1 MGADGK
7 KYLLRVTPGKINPD
21 FITLFEAQK
30 KCASIISAAEN
41 IPMQQVPMS
50 IPIECG
56 KLDDIH
62 AFCDDIRQHTEGTYA
77 VYAWADGGAAEP
89 AVAVM
94 PAAEQYAFGLRAGRV
109 LKYIHEVPAPDDVQ
123 NWEKR
128 INVSIENKL
137 RLCRECSIK
146 NDVADSFV
154 EYIKANRH
162 LLKNRPQTFRH
173 GDYHIGNFLVNDSG
187 ELIVIDFNRSDFGDP
202 WQEFN
207 RLVWSA
213 HLSPYFASGIV
224 NGYFDNAVPPE
235 FWKLLAL
242 YTCINGIASVPW
254 AVRFGEEEIQVML
267 RQTREVYEWYNGMT
281 NEIPSWYIGVPE
293 LWDAYTENR

>member
-1 MGADGK
+1 
-7 KYLLRVTPGKINPD
+7 
-21 FITLFEAQK
+21 
-30 KCASIISAAEN
+30 
-41 IPMQQVPMS
+41 MQQVPMS

-109 LKYIHEVPAPDDVQ
+109 LKYIHEVPAPDNVQ

-128 INVSIENKL
+128 INESIENKL

-187 ELIVIDFNRSDFGDP
+187 ELIVIDFNRADFGDP

-281 NEIPSWYIGVPE
+281 NEIPSWYIGVSE
-293 LWDAYTENR
+293 L

>member
-1 MGADGK
+1 
-7 KYLLRVTPGKINPD
+7 
-21 FITLFEAQK
+21 
-30 KCASIISAAEN
+30 
-41 IPMQQVPMS
+41 
-50 IPIECG
+50 
-56 KLDDIH
+56 
-62 AFCDDIRQHTEGTYA
+62 
-77 VYAWADGGAAEP
+77 
-89 AVAVM
+89 M

-109 LKYIHEVPAPDDVQ
+109 LKYIHEVPAPDNVQ
-123 NWEKR
+123 NWEER

-173 GDYHIGNFLVNDSG
+173 GDYHIGNFLVNDSD

-224 NGYFDNAVPPE
+224 NGYFDNAVPQK

>member
-1 MGADGK
+1 MIKYIEKTPITQGWSDDYKHFALGADGK

-62 AFCDDIRQHTEGTYA
+62 AFCDDILQHTEGTYA

-109 LKYIHEVPAPDDVQ
+109 LKYIHEVPAPDNVQ
-123 NWEKR
+123 NWEER

-187 ELIVIDFNRSDFGDP
+187 EL
-202 WQEFN
+202 
-207 RLVWSA
+207 
-213 HLSPYFASGIV
+213 LSLIH
-224 NGYFDNAVPPE
+224 
-235 FWKLLAL
+235 
-242 YTCINGIASVPW
+242 I
-254 AVRFGEEEIQVML
+254 
-267 RQTREVYEWYNGMT
+267 
-281 NEIPSWYIGVPE
+281 
-293 LWDAYTENR
+293 